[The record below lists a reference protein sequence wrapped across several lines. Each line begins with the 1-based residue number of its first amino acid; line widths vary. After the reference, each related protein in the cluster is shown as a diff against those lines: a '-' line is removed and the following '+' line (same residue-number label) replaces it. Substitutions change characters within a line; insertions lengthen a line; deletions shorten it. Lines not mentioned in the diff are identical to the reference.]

1 MTRVWRVSL
10 IVAGL
15 ACGVSGR
22 AVAARDDALRV
33 PAGRAWTDTG
43 LDLQSGEP
51 LHIEAT
57 GTARM
62 VRVRALDWF
71 FGTQT
76 DRIVWPPGTYLWP
89 SSYVQRRR
97 FPLPAMAD
105 GPFPAFCLIGK
116 LGDDGPPFYVGARYD
131 GVAERAG
138 RLWLGIND
146 DHLADNRGAFAVRIS
161 PRRIPSPPRASPLI
175 EPGSRAGRP
184 IPDARVLLLYVDGLR
199 PDVMREMAQAG
210 FLPHLARTF
219 LEGGV
224 AVPEAFTVFPS
235 NTLIANGALFTGGFS
250 DRTGI
255 KSQHQFER
263 STLTPKGQLSEW
275 LPDGW
280 IRKPQTRVLNLL
292 DKYAPEN
299 THAFLVK
306 RGIPTLA
313 TRLGNAYRWTT
324 LPIAPLNPP
333 PQWLHRAAN
342 TLGPFGL
349 AHRLP
354 LRLDV
359 VNAHYAAEELIGDP
373 EARVIAVWLPM
384 VDKTSHHSPRGQF
397 GAARRD
403 LAVVDRLLGLL
414 LARLK
419 EVRWDRSTYLVLV
432 SDHGHLGGEAS
443 VNRVC
448 NLPRDWAARHLGC
461 NAGVVGQSWTHPG
474 LNPSRVVF
482 FDNQGAGQAKLFLP
496 YGSYLDGP
504 WRRNRLFEL
513 THYAL
518 RPGQPRVNLLESLA
532 AFRPPGW
539 QPVDGAPVDLLL
551 VKLDERRTL
560 VWRSATNQAIISRD
574 HEISGREVFW
584 YEPVQRLSQSEDGA
598 LRHEPPS
605 PGVDPLGYLQDDAVL
620 SVIGGASWLAAP
632 HTAREWLQATAQ
644 SRYPDAV
651 VTMATFFAWGPA
663 VSDLA
668 EARDPD
674 LVVTASAGWSFR
686 SDDGAGTDHGY
697 PLADAMRI
705 SLFLAGPRIAPGVLR
720 EPHRIVDIL
729 PTLLE
734 MVRWS
739 YDPAALDGVAIRGIY
754 E

>member
-1 MTRVWRVSL
+1 
-10 IVAGL
+10 
-15 ACGVSGR
+15 
-22 AVAARDDALRV
+22 
-33 PAGRAWTDTG
+33 
-43 LDLQSGEP
+43 
-51 LHIEAT
+51 
-57 GTARM
+57 
-62 VRVRALDWF
+62 
-71 FGTQT
+71 
-76 DRIVWPPGTYLWP
+76 
-89 SSYVQRRR
+89 
-97 FPLPAMAD
+97 
-105 GPFPAFCLIGK
+105 
-116 LGDDGPPFYVGARYD
+116 
-131 GVAERAG
+131 
-138 RLWLGIND
+138 
-146 DHLADNRGAFAVRIS
+146 
-161 PRRIPSPPRASPLI
+161 
-175 EPGSRAGRP
+175 
-184 IPDARVLLLYVDGLR
+184 
-199 PDVMREMAQAG
+199 
-210 FLPHLARTF
+210 
-219 LEGGV
+219 
-224 AVPEAFTVFPS
+224 
-235 NTLIANGALFTGGFS
+235 
-250 DRTGI
+250 
-255 KSQHQFER
+255 
-263 STLTPKGQLSEW
+263 
-275 LPDGW
+275 
-280 IRKPQTRVLNLL
+280 
-292 DKYAPEN
+292 
-299 THAFLVK
+299 
-306 RGIPTLA
+306 
-313 TRLGNAYRWTT
+313 
-324 LPIAPLNPP
+324 
-333 PQWLHRAAN
+333 
-342 TLGPFGL
+342 
-349 AHRLP
+349 
-354 LRLDV
+354 
-359 VNAHYAAEELIGDP
+359 
-373 EARVIAVWLPM
+373 

-432 SDHGHLGGEAS
+432 SDHGHMGGEVS
-443 VNRVC
+443 VNRAC
-448 NLPRDWAARHLGC
+448 NLPRDWAARRLGC
-461 NAGVVGQSWTHPG
+461 NASVVGQSWTHPG
-474 LNPSRVVF
+474 LDPSRMLF
-482 FDNQGAGQAKLFLP
+482 FDNQGAGQAKVFLP

-539 QPVDGAPVDLLL
+539 QAADGAPVDLLL

-560 VWRSATNQAIISRD
+560 VWRNETNQAIISRD

-605 PGVDPLGYLQDDAVL
+605 PGVDPFGYLQDDAVL

-632 HTAREWLQATAQ
+632 HTAREWLQATAK

-651 VTMATFFAWGPA
+651 VTMATFFTWGSA

-668 EARDPD
+668 DARDPD